1 MAWFCADWTI
11 QHGEPMARH
20 YSTRN
25 FFRQMPNALLGRY
38 FAARAVFGEFD
49 FAAMPETRHDAL
61 FDAWLA
67 LPEAQRNAMDAE
79 FRDIFEMGCE
89 KGCRAILD
97 EAQWH
102 LAQDADPNAANAF
115 TEKLA
120 ALVNHFERA
129 MVTYLDHQAFWR
141 GATRFYH
148 ADTLSYWRKRKNLP
162 HKAALVDAAN
172 VQALANRIRTYFHHT
187 EGRGNNCVVEPFR
200 RGDRDYF
207 FAYPEDYSQQSPEW
221 VDGQFGIRP
230 HNPAFEVVF
239 VFSQSEGS
247 LDLNYRGPFKAIE
260 PLQAMFAETILQLP
274 ELPPEPED
282 LRVYDLGPLMQRNF
296 EFTYDVG
303 SGIESVVVKKLRLS
317 SRATKGERI
326 ALEADTSKDPQAVY
340 ALLDRI
346 QAAMPMAQYSVT
358 QVNLAV
364 RMVVEADRPAKTV
377 NIHITYPN
385 SCSLKYDELGLK
397 LRDMLSAS
405 GIEPR
410 EPEDVAA
417 PDAAAAVALAPVE

>member
-1 MAWFCADWTI
+1 
-11 QHGEPMARH
+11 
-20 YSTRN
+20 
-25 FFRQMPNALLGRY
+25 MPNALLARY
-38 FAARAVFGEFD
+38 FAGRAVFAEFD
-49 FAAMPETRHDAL
+49 FAAMSETRHDDL
-61 FDAWLA
+61 FAAWLA
-67 LPEAQRNAMDAE
+67 LPEAQRNTMDAE
-79 FRDIFEMGCE
+79 LRDIFEMSCE
-89 KGCRAILD
+89 KGCHAILD
-97 EAQWH
+97 EAKWH
-102 LAQDADPNAANAF
+102 LDQDADPNATIAF
-115 TEKLA
+115 TEMLA
-120 ALVNHFERA
+120 ALVNHYERA
-129 MVTYLDHQAFWR
+129 MVTYLDHNTFWR
-141 GATRFYH
+141 GARHFYH
-148 ADTLSYWRKRKNLP
+148 ADTLPFWRKRKNLP
-162 HKAALVDAAN
+162 HNPASVNTASI
-172 VQALANRIRTYFHHT
+172 QALANRIRTYFHHT

-200 RGDRDYF
+200 RGDLDYF

-239 VFSQSEGS
+239 VYSQAEGS

>member
-1 MAWFCADWTI
+1 
-11 QHGEPMARH
+11 MARH
-20 YSTRN
+20 YSTRD
-25 FFRQMPNALLGRY
+25 FFRHMPNALLGRY
-38 FAARAVFGEFD
+38 FAAREVFGEFD

-61 FDAWLA
+61 FAAWLA
-67 LPEAQRNAMDAE
+67 LPEAQRNTMDAE

-282 LRVYDLGPLMQRNF
+282 LRVYDLGPLMH
-296 EFTYDVG
+296 
-303 SGIESVVVKKLRLS
+303 K
-317 SRATKGERI
+317 
-326 ALEADTSKDPQAVY
+326 
-340 ALLDRI
+340 
-346 QAAMPMAQYSVT
+346 
-358 QVNLAV
+358 
-364 RMVVEADRPAKTV
+364 
-377 NIHITYPN
+377 
-385 SCSLKYDELGLK
+385 
-397 LRDMLSAS
+397 
-405 GIEPR
+405 
-410 EPEDVAA
+410 
-417 PDAAAAVALAPVE
+417 